1 MHNFRRLV
9 TYLVS
14 SQQPL
19 HWWHSV
25 PHWWSLAVAAAEPAE
40 DPWVAIIAHACEH
53 TASIG
58 QRSAGWWQLNAA
70 MHGAH
75 TSMRKHL
82 WCMHYTPSK
91 LARETTAAARTWSYT
106 ERSSSSRACRARQ
119 MAPATLLWM
128 RSHTLAQD
136 IMSTVIHV
144 GGLSA
149 AQAVG
154 LEA

>member
-1 MHNFRRLV
+1 MVRLLATRARAKGSSACGHAIRCLV

-40 DPWVAIIAHACEH
+40 GQWVAIIAHACER

-75 TSMRKHL
+75 TSVR
-82 WCMHYTPSK
+82 YDS
-91 LARETTAAARTWSYT
+91 
-106 ERSSSSRACRARQ
+106 
-119 MAPATLLWM
+119 
-128 RSHTLAQD
+128 
-136 IMSTVIHV
+136 
-144 GGLSA
+144 
-149 AQAVG
+149 
-154 LEA
+154 